1 MTLRTYILLILLIP
15 YVVACSTTPGDAAY
29 RGGHPEQAA
38 NLYMK
43 GAELGDSTAADK
55 LGLMISQGEV
65 SVEKY
70 GNALKWFVRACEL
83 GSNAGCHNSGHA
95 YEYGQAGAHKDYNKA
110 RDYYLIA
117 ADKGFMQSQY
127 NLGSLYSN
135 QYFHNDVEGFKWM
148 LLAERAANACAK
160 VPLCKWV
167 MEDPPGHRTKLK
179 NRMTKNQIAE
189 AEQLANQWK
198 PNK

>member
-1 MTLRTYILLILLIP
+1 MILRKNILLMLLVP

-43 GAELGDSTAADK
+43 GAELGDKTAADK
-55 LGLMISQGEV
+55 LGLMISQREV
-65 SVEKY
+65 SAEKY
-70 GNALKWFVRACEL
+70 GNAIKWFVRACDL

-95 YEYGQAGAHKDYNKA
+95 HEYGEVGANKDYNKA

-135 QYFHNDVEGFKWM
+135 QYFHNDVEGLKWM
-148 LLAERAANACAK
+148 LLAERTANTCAK

-167 MEDPPGHRTKLK
+167 MDDPPGHRTKLK

-198 PNK
+198 SNK